1 MGNPTVAPLQEWWHN
16 GGFLVS
22 EAPGHQSRDQIL
34 LTGGQLVLAG
44 TVLGQITTSNAAPVA
59 TSAASAANVGN
70 GTLAIGTP
78 PQAGFTPAGVF
89 TITLTAP
96 TVYSIS
102 GPNNFNEVDLP
113 VGAAFDADGMVF
125 TVSAGSTPFS
135 AGDTFA
141 ITVTS
146 PGTAGQWRPLN
157 PAATD
162 GSQVAAGVLFATKD
176 VTSGPK
182 PALGITRLAEVNG
195 SELLWPTGITPTQQA
210 AAVSQLAQAHIL
222 VR

>member
-44 TVLGQITTSNAAPVA
+44 TVLGQISSSNSSPVA
-59 TSAASAANVGN
+59 SAAAGPANVGN
-70 GTLAIGTP
+70 GTLTIGTQ

-96 TVYSIS
+96 TVFSIT
-102 GPNNFNEVDLP
+102 GPGNFNNVDLP
-113 VGAAFDADGMVF
+113 IGTALDADGMVF
-125 TVSAGSTPFS
+125 TVAAGSTPFA
-135 AGDTFA
+135 AGDSFT

-195 SELLWPTGITPTQQA
+195 SELLWPPGITPTQQA